1 MSMNQRK
8 TPTRRKWRLLHA
20 GYMQVGLEAI
30 GRTLR
35 NDRGNAGR
43 RV

>member
-20 GYMQVGLEAI
+20 GNMQVGLAAI
-30 GRTLR
+30 RRTFR
-35 NDRGNAGR
+35 TDRRNAGR
-43 RV
+43 RA